1 MTKNLASSVH
11 QRLMNRAKAEQ
22 RPFNELLHYFVLERF
37 LYRLGTSPY
46 ARRFVLKGALMF
58 NVWQGPSARP
68 TRDIDLAGHMTNT
81 VEELVS
87 TIKAIGLAPAP
98 VEDGLEFL
106 PETVSGEP
114 IIAGADYEGVRVSVI
129 ARLGSARIPFHV
141 DIGFGD
147 LIYPAATSVQ
157 LPALLDFPPPVL
169 QGYSRESLIA
179 EKYQAMVHHGEIN
192 SRLKDFYD
200 VWLLASKFEFDG
212 ATLAQAIRAT
222 FEQRQTDLVP
232 TPTAFGTEFAAETA
246 RQRQWT
252 SFLTRSQ
259 IADAPAN
266 LIDVV
271 EALRRFLQPV
281 TFALIARQDFDQH
294 WPPGGPWLTG

>member
-1 MTKNLASSVH
+1 MSV
-11 QRLMNRAKAEQ
+11 L
-22 RPFNELLHYFVLERF
+22 
-37 LYRLGTSPY
+37 
-46 ARRFVLKGALMF
+46 
-58 NVWQGPSARP
+58 
-68 TRDIDLAGHMTNT
+68 
-81 VEELVS
+81 
-87 TIKAIGLAPAP
+87 
-98 VEDGLEFL
+98 
-106 PETVSGEP
+106 
-114 IIAGADYEGVRVSVI
+114 

-169 QGYSRESLIA
+169 QGYSRESVIA

-200 VWLLASKFEFDG
+200 VWLLANKFEFDG
-212 ATLAQAIRAT
+212 VTLAQAIRAT
-222 FEQRQTDLVP
+222 FEQRQTDFVP
-232 TPTAFGTEFAAETA
+232 TPTAFGPEFAAETA

-271 EALRRFLQPV
+271 ETLRQFLQPV
-281 TFALIARQDFDQH
+281 TLVLIARQDFRQR
-294 WPPGGPWLTG
+294 WLPGGPWRTA

>member
-1 MTKNLASSVH
+1 MSV
-11 QRLMNRAKAEQ
+11 L
-22 RPFNELLHYFVLERF
+22 
-37 LYRLGTSPY
+37 
-46 ARRFVLKGALMF
+46 
-58 NVWQGPSARP
+58 
-68 TRDIDLAGHMTNT
+68 
-81 VEELVS
+81 
-87 TIKAIGLAPAP
+87 
-98 VEDGLEFL
+98 
-106 PETVSGEP
+106 
-114 IIAGADYEGVRVSVI
+114 

-169 QGYSRESLIA
+169 QGYSRESVIA

-200 VWLLASKFEFDG
+200 VWLLANKFEFDG
-212 ATLAQAIRAT
+212 VTLAQAIRAT
-222 FEQRQTDLVP
+222 FEQRQTDFVP
-232 TPTAFGTEFAAETA
+232 TPTAFGPEFAAETA

-259 IADAPAN
+259 IADAPVN

-281 TFALIARQDFDQH
+281 TFALIAREDFDQH
-294 WPPGGPWLTG
+294 WPPGGPWLTA

>member
-1 MTKNLASSVH
+1 MSTNLAASVR
-11 QRLMNRAKAEQ
+11 QRLKNRARAEN
-22 RPFNELLHYFVLERF
+22 RLFNDLLQYYVLERF
-37 LYRLGTSPY
+37 LYRLGQSPY
-46 ARRFVLKGALMF
+46 SRKFILKGALMF
-58 NVWQGPSARP
+58 SVWQGPFTRP
-68 TRDIDLAGHMTNT
+68 TRDIDLAGRVTNS

-87 TIKAIGLAPAP
+87 TIKAIGLTPAP

-147 LIYPAATSVQ
+147 LIYPAATAVQ
-157 LPALLDFPPPVL
+157 LPALLDFPPPML
-169 QGYSRESLIA
+169 SGYSRESVIA

-200 VWLLASKFEFDG
+200 VWLLATRFEFDG

-222 FEQRQTDLVP
+222 FKQRQTDLVP
-232 TPTAFGTEFAAETA
+232 VPTAFSIEFATETT
-246 RQRQWT
+246 RQRQWA

-259 IADAPAN
+259 IADAPVN
-266 LIDVV
+266 LPDVIKM
-271 EALRRFLQPV
+271 LKQFLQPV
-281 TFALIARQDFDQH
+281 TLALIARQDFHQR
-294 WPPGGPWLTG
+294 WLPGGPWRTA

>member
-1 MTKNLASSVH
+1 MV
-11 QRLMNRAKAEQ
+11 
-22 RPFNELLHYFVLERF
+22 V
-37 LYRLGTSPY
+37 
-46 ARRFVLKGALMF
+46 
-58 NVWQGPSARP
+58 
-68 TRDIDLAGHMTNT
+68 
-81 VEELVS
+81 
-87 TIKAIGLAPAP
+87 TIKTIGQTPAP
-98 VEDGLEFL
+98 VDDGLEFL

-169 QGYSRESLIA
+169 QGYSRESVIA

-200 VWLLASKFEFDG
+200 VWLLATRFEFDG
-212 ATLAQAIRAT
+212 ATLARAIRAT
-222 FEQRQTDLVP
+222 FEQRQTEFVP
-232 TPTAFGTEFAAETA
+232 APTALSKEFAAEAT

-259 IADAPAN
+259 ITDAPAN

-271 EALRRFLQPV
+271 ETLQSFLRPV
-281 TFALIARQDFDQH
+281 TLALIASQDFRER
-294 WPPGGPWLTG
+294 WLRGGPWRTA